1 VYRTIIM
8 LSASSMCRKIYCQ
21 TSIHL
26 CVNKRRTHNLYHS
39 SVYLALPSGQLR
51 CTFNSAD
58 QSRLAMPLDLPTFA
72 TDFEPSLLASPSFR
86 KRSPTILSSVWSS
99 YAEIIGCMWS
109 CDRSSD
115 LREVT
120 RMFRSL
126 SSSFSSSSSSSFSFS
141 FLSRLGADTVS
152 SSRDFLLSH
161 ARRGCQQSVAAV
173 W

>member
-1 VYRTIIM
+1 MYRTIIM
-8 LSASSMCRKIYCQ
+8 LSASSMCRNIYCQ
-21 TSIHL
+21 TSIYL

-58 QSRLAMPLDLPTFA
+58 QSRLATPLDLCNRFWTFV
-72 TDFEPSLLASPSFR
+72 ASESVVSKTFSNDSIVGMIIVR
-86 KRSPTILSSVWSS
+86 GDYRLYVIVRS
-99 YAEIIGCMWS
+99 IIGFA
-109 CDRSSD
+109 RSHSN
-115 LREVT
+115 V
-120 RMFRSL
+120 SL
-126 SSSFSSSSSSSFSFS
+126 AFSSSSFSSSSSSSFSFS

-152 SSRDFLLSH
+152 SSRNFLLSH